1 MLIENFEKFV
11 FEKYKNNDEFNEFL
25 KENLDFDV
33 ELERENDFLVS
44 KRENLEL
51 ENDNVLDY
59 LEEINLYEPLTEEEY
74 QNYSNEIEE
83 SEAREKILVNNFN
96 EIARIALYFVREGVE
111 YLELIQ
117 EGIMGAV
124 EALNR
129 YTYDNG
135 DLKKYIRIWVARQM
149 GIYIEERFE
158 QMRQEFLFYFTK
170 THMDDIEITNEE
182 KEKKIKIIENLSI
195 DDVLFTLSYEEI
207 KAMEY
212 YFGLGYDKR
221 YSVLE
226 IENEMGLEKNK
237 GEELFTR
244 ALAKVS
250 SRDGR
255 MFSL

>member
-1 MLIENFEKFV
+1 MLIENFERFV
-11 FEKYKNNDEFNEFL
+11 FEKYRDNNEFANFL
-25 KENLDFDV
+25 IENLDFDV
-33 ELERENDFLVS
+33 ELERENEFLVS
-44 KRENLEL
+44 KREVQEL
-51 ENDNVLDY
+51 ENDDVLDY

-74 QNYSNEIEE
+74 QNLSNEIEE
-83 SEAREKILVNNFN
+83 EEVREKLLIDNFN
-96 EIARIALYFVREGVE
+96 EVARIALYFVREGVE

-124 EALNR
+124 EAINR

-135 DLKKYIRIWVARQM
+135 DIKKYIRIWAARQM
-149 GIYIEERFE
+149 GIYTEERFE
-158 QMRQEFLFYFTK
+158 QIRQEFLFYFTK
-170 THMDDIEITNEE
+170 THMDEVEITNED

-195 DDVLFTLSYEEI
+195 DDVLFTLSYDEI

-226 IENEMGLEKNK
+226 IEKEMGLEKNK
-237 GEELFTR
+237 GEELFTK
-244 ALAKVS
+244 ALAKIS

>member
-1 MLIENFEKFV
+1 MLIENFERFV
-11 FEKYKNNDEFNEFL
+11 FEKYRDNNEFANFL
-25 KENLDFDV
+25 IENLDFDV
-33 ELERENDFLVS
+33 ELERENEFLVS
-44 KRENLEL
+44 KREVQEL
-51 ENDNVLDY
+51 ENDDVLDY

-74 QNYSNEIEE
+74 QNLSNEIEE
-83 SEAREKILVNNFN
+83 EEVREKLLIDNFN
-96 EIARIALYFVREGVE
+96 EVARIALYFVREGVE

-124 EALNR
+124 EAINR

-135 DLKKYIRIWVARQM
+135 DIKKYIRIWAARQM
-149 GIYIEERFE
+149 GIYTEERFE
-158 QMRQEFLFYFTK
+158 QIRQEFLFYFTK
-170 THMDDIEITNEE
+170 THMDEVEITNED

-195 DDVLFTLSYEEI
+195 DDVLFTLSYDEI
-207 KAMEY
+207 KTMEY

-226 IENEMGLEKNK
+226 IEKEMGLEKNK
-237 GEELFTR
+237 GEELFTK
-244 ALAKVS
+244 ALAKIS

>member
-1 MLIENFEKFV
+1 MLIENFERFV
-11 FEKYKNNDEFNEFL
+11 FEKYRDNNEFAEFL
-25 KENLDFDV
+25 TKNLDFDI
-33 ELERENDFLVS
+33 ELERENEFLVS
-44 KRENLEL
+44 KREVQEL
-51 ENDNVLDY
+51 ENDDVLDY

-74 QNYSNEIEE
+74 QNLSNEIEE
-83 SEAREKILVNNFN
+83 EESREKLLIDNFN

-124 EALNR
+124 EAINR

-135 DLKKYIRIWVARQM
+135 DIKKYIRIWAARQM
-149 GIYIEERFE
+149 GIYTEERFE
-158 QMRQEFLFYFTK
+158 QIRQEFLFYFTK
-170 THMDDIEITNEE
+170 THMDEVEITNED

-195 DDVLFTLSYEEI
+195 DDVLFTLSYDEI
-207 KAMEY
+207 KAIEY

-226 IENEMGLEKNK
+226 IEKEMGLEKNK
-237 GEELFTR
+237 GEELFTK
-244 ALAKVS
+244 ALSKIS